1 MLYIFARLHHAWETQ
16 PQFQEEAFIIGTPRI
31 EPAPCTRGS
40 TAELRGAGEEGGR
53 GGDGRHLAPL
63 SLGRNW
69 QTGVI
74 RGALLQWIAYKVV
87 KARSACHG
95 SHKTRDPGKGQSILP
110 TPAKTAQRGRR
121 WWVAEP
127 LSGTAV
133 LPVSSGNST
142 WASRVPKPTQW
153 LSPLYSHC
161 PKVRSD
167 FEPADT
173 ELDWILP
180 EIKMFSL
187 LKSRLSPLSVNS
199 GRSLCE
205 TYSFH
210 AKSCS
215 HSNFQGFSP
224 VNRKNPV
231 CVHVNML
238 ETDYCMTLK

>member
-1 MLYIFARLHHAWETQ
+1 MDSLQGGEGTLCMSWITQ
-16 PQFQEEAFIIGTPRI
+16 NKGSRKRTIHPPHTCKDSAEGTEVVGGWAPFRHSC
-31 EPAPCTRGS
+31 APCFIR
-40 TAELRGAGEEGGR
+40 EQ
-53 GGDGRHLAPL
+53 HL
-63 SLGRNW
+63 SF
-69 QTGVI
+69 T
-74 RGALLQWIAYKVV
+74 
-87 KARSACHG
+87 C
-95 SHKTRDPGKGQSILP
+95 
-110 TPAKTAQRGRR
+110 AKTHS
-121 WWVAEP
+121 VAH
-127 LSGTAV
+127 
-133 LPVSSGNST
+133 
-142 WASRVPKPTQW
+142 
-153 LSPLYSHC
+153 PLYSHC

-187 LKSRLSPLSVNS
+187 LKSRLSSLSVNS
-199 GRSLCE
+199 GRSLRE